1 MRSIVSHAANRMYVA
16 IDISSRLCLNVYA
29 NVKSNTNTMFEQSP
43 TTTKHQLSAAELLSG
58 IAATPEF
65 SEAQKAY
72 PFARALARTAF
83 IRAGM
88 FPKVKDERRYDAKK
102 LATTPEARVD
112 RMIGTLPQY
121 VEGLEGMR
129 QHFRDTP
136 PQSGEF
142 HAAKHHVIRFNHSLK
157 ALLEADENL
166 DAENLVMV
174 ITDMYGVMNSDR
186 WGDDKDGWH
195 SEQAWFKQHI
205 DQCVRGMQHE
215 VIASQIITAIG
226 ELTDEDGNPIDISVD
241 TNVTIQDEVR
251 GVDMFVTLDGVTFPI
266 DIKASERT
274 AQHARKKSRKPN
286 SIIATGIHTR
296 ELGGA
301 FRVSPD
307 KARTLA
313 PSLLEKLRTARNEH
327 LAYLEEQQAAMPVAA

>member
-1 MRSIVSHAANRMYVA
+1 MRSIVSHAGNRMYVA

-29 NVKSNTNTMFEQSP
+29 NVKSNTNTMSEQSP

-65 SEAQKAY
+65 GEAKKVY

-88 FPKVKDERRYDAKK
+88 FAKVKDERRYDAKK

-136 PQSGEF
+136 PQSDDF
-142 HAAKHHVIRFNHSLK
+142 RAAKHHVIRFNHSLK

-166 DAENLVMV
+166 DAENLVVV
-174 ITDMYGVMNSDR
+174 ITDMYGIMNSDR
-186 WGDDKDGWH
+186 WGNNKDGWH

-251 GVDMFVTLDGVTFPI
+251 GVDMLVTLDGVTFPI

-286 SIIATGIHTR
+286 SIISTGIHTR

-327 LAYLEEQQAAMPVAA
+327 LAYLEKQQAAMPVAA

>member
-1 MRSIVSHAANRMYVA
+1 MTEKAPSQYQKR
-16 IDISSRLCLNVYA
+16 
-29 NVKSNTNTMFEQSP
+29 
-43 TTTKHQLSAAELLSG
+43 QLSAAEILNN
-58 IAATPEF
+58 IASTPEF
-65 SEAQKAY
+65 GEAQKTY
-72 PFARALARTAF
+72 PLARALARTAF

-88 FPKVKDERRYDAKK
+88 FPKVVDEKKYNVKK
-102 LATTPEARVD
+102 LATTPEARLD
-112 RMIGTLPQY
+112 RMVGTLPQF

-129 QHFRDTP
+129 SHFRDEP
-136 PQSGEF
+136 PQSAEF
-142 HAAKHHVIRFNHSLK
+142 QAAKHRVIRFNHSLK

-166 DAENLVMV
+166 DAENLVV
-174 ITDMYGVMNSDR
+174 VVTDMYGVMYSDR
-186 WGDDKDGWH
+186 WGNDVEGWH
-195 SEQAWFKQHI
+195 AEQAWFKQHI
-205 DQCVRGMQHE
+205 DQSVRGMQHE

-226 ELTDEDGNPIDISVD
+226 ELTDEDGKPIDISVNTD
-241 TNVTIQDEVR
+241 VSIQDEVR

-286 SIIATGIHTR
+286 SIIATGVHTR

-327 LAYLEEQQAAMPVAA
+327 LAYLKEQQAAMPIAA